1 MTIACP
7 QCGAPAEARTDT
19 RFHGCAFCG
28 SSFMV
33 ERGIGIAEYH
43 LEHERDDRVAWSA
56 LASTL
61 ERDGAGQAVERTS
74 CEYLVA
80 PFWLSR
86 PESGGN
92 RLVPALRHPWL
103 QGPVPGLPGGDLL
116 FVPALNDFI
125 LPDIPADEA
134 LGEGAGRGGTS
145 LSLIYLPLYFLS
157 FRLAGHDCRAL
168 VSAVDRRVALLTP
181 LPLRSESVPFR
192 HAALVAGFAI
202 TLTAAGLAVKSHLL
216 RAAVFA
222 AVLAV
227 AWPVCTA
234 LLRRG
239 E

>member
-1 MTIACP
+1 MTVACP

-28 SSFMV
+28 SSFMA

-43 LEHERDDRVAWSA
+43 LAHERDDRVAWSA
-56 LASTL
+56 LAASL
-61 ERDGAGQAVERTS
+61 ERDGSGQAVERTG

-86 PESGGN
+86 PENGGT
-92 RLVPALRHPWL
+92 RLVPALRHPWP
-103 QGPVPGLPGGDLL
+103 QGPVPVLPGGDLL
-116 FVPALNDFI
+116 FVPSENDFI
-125 LPDIPADEA
+125 LPDIPVDEA

-145 LSLIYLPLYFLS
+145 LSLVYLPLYLLS

-181 LPLRSESVPFR
+181 LPARSVPVPFR
-192 HAALVAGFAI
+192 HAALVSGFALVLI
-202 TLTAAGLAVKSHLL
+202 VAGPAVKSHLF

-227 AWPVCTA
+227 AWPACTA